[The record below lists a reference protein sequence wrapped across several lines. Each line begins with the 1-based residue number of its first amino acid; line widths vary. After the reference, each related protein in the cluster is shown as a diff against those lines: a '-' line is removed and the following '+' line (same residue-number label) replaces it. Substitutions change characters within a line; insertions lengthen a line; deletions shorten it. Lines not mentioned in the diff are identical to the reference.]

1 MKHSWRKLL
10 TEWNYDFFYSQ
21 AGCGTSELLKRG
33 KRKINA
39 AIWEVAQIFEQK

>member
-1 MKHSWRKLL
+1 MKHSWRKLS

-21 AGCGTSELLKRG
+21 AGCGSELLKRG